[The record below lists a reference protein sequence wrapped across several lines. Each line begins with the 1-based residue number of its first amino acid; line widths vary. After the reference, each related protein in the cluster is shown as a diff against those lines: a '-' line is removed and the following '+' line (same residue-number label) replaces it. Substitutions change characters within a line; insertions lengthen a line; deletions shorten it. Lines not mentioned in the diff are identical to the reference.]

1 MASFVWYPRRFATG
15 FIARRCA
22 FWFRHWRPNR
32 RPSMPEGRRR
42 VARRGVDILTRI
54 VHISDLH
61 FGRTDPQVVEGL
73 VADINRQPPDLVVV
87 SGDLTLSAR
96 RVEFQEARAFLD
108 RLAAPF
114 LAVPGNHDIS
124 PYRMVERFVF
134 PYRRWR
140 TFISP
145 TIEPEWRDTQVAI
158 VGINTARR
166 MALHWNWSHGRV
178 NRAQI
183 ERVGRRFARLPGHLF
198 RIVVAHHP
206 FMPPAEAAG
215 PPRRP
220 RQKSRRCL
228 LAIWRRSR
236 PVGPSPPRLSA
247 GARRRSGGAAR
258 WARSYRRRPARRPR
272 GHRHIDASARRAQQL
287 QHHLRRRPRLPD
299 ECPPVGRRPLG

>member
-1 MASFVWYPRRFATG
+1 M
-15 FIARRCA
+15 
-22 FWFRHWRPNR
+22 
-32 RPSMPEGRRR
+32 
-42 VARRGVDILTRI
+42 TRI

-96 RVEFQEARAFLD
+96 RVEFQEARSFLD

-145 TIEPEWRDTQVAI
+145 TVEPEWRDTQVAI

-166 MALHWNWSHGRV
+166 LALHWNWSHGRV

-183 ERVGRRFARLPGHLF
+183 ERVGRRFARLPRHLF
-198 RIVVAHHP
+198 RVVVAHHP

-215 PPRRP
+215 TR
-220 RQKSRRCL
+220 L
-228 LAIWRRSR
+228 
-236 PVGPSPPRLSA
+236 VGRARKAVAAFSQYGVDLILS
-247 GARRRSGGAAR
+247 GHLHRG
-258 WARSYRRRPARRPR
+258 YRRALAEETEVLPGGLGPTAGGLHVVHAATATSTRLRDEPNSYNIISVADRVFQMSVRQWDGALWVDR
-272 GHRHIDASARRAQQL
+272 DA
-287 QHHLRRRPRLPD
+287 
-299 ECPPVGRRPLG
+299 G